1 MSQIEMFRPVA
12 PFYVQFEVTDACN
25 HRCFFCYNNAM
36 RETSDEMTTDEAKA
50 VIDQLRSAGVF
61 SINFNGGE
69 PLIRQDFFELA
80 AYAKNLGF
88 DLHMNTN
95 ATLIDDST
103 ATLIAEYFPSV
114 CTSVLSSDP
123 GKHDCLVGVSG
134 AYERM
139 RQGVSRLLERGV
151 KVEIN
156 VCTFKE
162 NYQEL
167 FDIAKSMA
175 QNNVHVFCV
184 TRYIM
189 VTNDGQDHVLGQEET
204 SAVLDSLERIRE
216 KLPTYKEVKLP
227 GPVPYCELSESQSDR
242 LRQWNT
248 PCQVGYGVCRISAR
262 GIVTP
267 CPLSPYVIGDLRV
280 TSFESLWNNSRWD
293 NFKTFGHLPLNCRN
307 CSDLESCRGGCVN
320 YDDCLVA
327 LGRAPRT
334 KKWASI

>member
-36 RETSDEMTTDEAKA
+36 RETSCEMTTNEAKA

-69 PLIRQDFFELA
+69 PLIRQDFFEIA

-95 ATLIDDST
+95 ATLIDDEKAS
-103 ATLIAEYFPSV
+103 LIAEYFPSV

-123 GKHDCLVGVSG
+123 CKHDNLVGVSG

-139 RQGVSRLLERGV
+139 RQGVSRLLERGI

-156 VCTFKE
+156 VCTFKD

-167 FDIAKSMA
+167 FDIAESMA
-175 QNNVHVFCV
+175 QDNVHVFCV

-204 SAVLDSLERIRE
+204 TAVLDSLDRIRE

-227 GPVPYCELSESQSDR
+227 GPVPYCELPDSLSDR

-248 PCQVGYGVCRISAR
+248 PCQVGYGVCRISAS

-280 TSFESLWNNSRWD
+280 TSFESLWKNDRWD
-293 NFKTFGHLPLNCRN
+293 KFKTFSHLPSNCKE

-327 LGRAPRT
+327 LGRIPKT
-334 KKWASI
+334 KKWATI